1 MELVIRKVP
10 RTNHGRQA
18 DRQTGRQADRQT
30 REAERHA
37 GMQTGR
43 QANVN
48 RQTGREADRQILTD
62 RQIER
67 HVHEHDPWVHIGT
80 VSCSCDS
87 VIAPCSV
94 GITLMTP

>member
-62 RQIER
+62 R
-67 HVHEHDPWVHIGT
+67 HIGT